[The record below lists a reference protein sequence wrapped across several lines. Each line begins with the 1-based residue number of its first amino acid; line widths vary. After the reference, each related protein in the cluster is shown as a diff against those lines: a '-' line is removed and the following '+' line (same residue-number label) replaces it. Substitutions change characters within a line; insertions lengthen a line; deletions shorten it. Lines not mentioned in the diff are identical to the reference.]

1 MYIMNDTKQLPSY
14 VTGDFFEGD
23 EPDDMALGSFDY
35 ISKDLNDIKRSYFR
49 LGFHLNEFDR
59 CKYYQQFGFTCLSD
73 FVLHNWGLEPSF
85 VSRCIA
91 VFKFTAQYSGA
102 IPTMFQLEKYQPY
115 SYSQL
120 VEMISMDED
129 TLHKCSPN
137 YSVRELRE
145 IKKNAK
151 KKKEIATS
159 QSSVVE
165 SKGLCRNDIN
175 NLHGAALTAKIKS
188 VDAVDVKHV
197 TIYDSNGKV
206 IINCLTCDIL
216 LADFNGIFL
225 RALQGEVNASAYD
238 TLRSEGWQRTF

>member
-1 MYIMNDTKQLPSY
+1 MGDIINY
-14 VTGDFFEGD
+14 VTGDFYEGD
-23 EPDDMALGSFDY
+23 SPDEMALGSFDY
-35 ISKDLNDIKRSYFR
+35 ISKDLNDIKRCYFR

-102 IPTMFQLEKYQPY
+102 IPTMFQEEKYQPY

-129 TLHKCSPN
+129 TLRRCSPN
-137 YSVRELRE
+137 FSVRELRE

-159 QSSVVE
+159 QSSTSA
-165 SKGLCRNDIN
+165 SKNMLDYADLK
-175 NLHGAALTAKIKS
+175 NLHGAALSAKVRS
-188 VDAVDVKHV
+188 VSSLGGIFITVFDRD
-197 TIYDSNGKV
+197 GKV
-206 IINCLTCDIL
+206 IVDHAECDVLFHDSISIV
-216 LADFNGIFL
+216 G
-225 RALQGEVNASAYD
+225 RALPPAVFGPTHSD
-238 TLRSEGWQRTF
+238 D

>member
-1 MYIMNDTKQLPSY
+1 MGAIINY

-23 EPDDMALGSFDY
+23 SPDDMALGSFDY

-49 LGFHLNEFDR
+49 LGFHLNEFDQ

-91 VFKFTAQYSGA
+91 VFKFTARYSDA
-102 IPTMFQLEKYQPY
+102 IPTMFQEEKYQPY

-129 TLHKCSPN
+129 TLCKCSPN

-151 KKKEIATS
+151 KKGKIATS

-165 SKGLCRNDIN
+165 TKGMLCREDIN
-175 NLHGAALTAKIKS
+175 NLHGAALSAKIRS
-188 VDAVDVKHV
+188 VGFVDVKHI
-197 TIYDSNGKV
+197 TIYDADGKTV
-206 IINCLTCDIL
+206 LGNLTCDIL
-216 LADFNGIFL
+216 LDDPNGIYL
-225 RALQGEVNASAYD
+225 RAVPGDVNV
-238 TLRSEGWQRTF
+238 EGWQRAVQPLR

>member
-1 MYIMNDTKQLPSY
+1 MNDIKQLPSY

-23 EPDDMALGSFDY
+23 EPDNMALGSFDY

-102 IPTMFQLEKYQPY
+102 IPTMFQEKKYQPY

-129 TLHKCSPN
+129 TLRRCSPN

-159 QSSVVE
+159 QSSTSA
-165 SKGLCRNDIN
+165 SKNMFAYADLK
-175 NLHGAALTAKIKS
+175 NLHGAALSAKVRSASSLGGMLIT
-188 VDAVDVKHV
+188 VFDPD
-197 TIYDSNGKV
+197 GKV
-206 IINCLTCDIL
+206 IVD
-216 LADFNGIFL
+216 
-225 RALQGEVNASAYD
+225 NAQCAVLFDDKVSIIARVLPPAVFGPTHSD
-238 TLRSEGWQRTF
+238 D

>member
-1 MYIMNDTKQLPSY
+1 MGAITNY

-23 EPDDMALGSFDY
+23 SPDVMALGSFDC
-35 ISKDLNDIKRSYFR
+35 ISKDLNDIKCSYFR
-49 LGFHLNEFDR
+49 LGFHLNEFDQ

-91 VFKFTAQYSGA
+91 VFKFTAQYNDA
-102 IPTMFQLEKYQPY
+102 IPTMFQEEKYQPY

-129 TLHKCSPN
+129 TLRRCSPN

-159 QSSVVE
+159 QSE
-165 SKGLCRNDIN
+165 KNFNYEKYIL
-175 NLHGAALTAKIKS
+175 LHGAARSAYIKS
-188 VDAVDVKHV
+188 CDALGDFKGVFVVDSD
-197 TIYDSNGKV
+197 GKEIPGAYNTFCEV
-206 IINCLTCDIL
+206 L
-216 LADFNGIFL
+216 LDNSDRIVVRL
-225 RALQGEVNASAYD
+225 CQ
-238 TLRSEGWQRTF
+238 RS

>member
-1 MYIMNDTKQLPSY
+1 MGDIINY
-14 VTGDFFEGD
+14 VTGDFYEGD
-23 EPDDMALGSFDY
+23 SPDEMALGSFDC
-35 ISKDLNDIKRSYFR
+35 ISKDLNDIKRCYFR

-85 VSRCIA
+85 VSWCIA

-102 IPTMFQLEKYQPY
+102 IPTMFQEEKYQPY

-129 TLHKCSPN
+129 TLRRCSPN
-137 YSVRELRE
+137 FSVRELRE

-151 KKKEIATS
+151 KKKKIATS

-165 SKGLCRNDIN
+165 TKGMLCRDDIN
-175 NLHGAALTAKIKS
+175 NLHGAALSAKIRS
-188 VDAVDVKHV
+188 VGFVDVKHI
-197 TIYDSNGKV
+197 TIYDADGKTV
-206 IINCLTCDIL
+206 IGNLTCDIL
-216 LADFNGIFL
+216 LDDSNGIFL
-225 RALQGEVNASAYD
+225 RAVPGDVNED
-238 TLRSEGWQRTF
+238 GWQRAIQPLR

>member
-1 MYIMNDTKQLPSY
+1 MNDTKQLPSY

-23 EPDDMALGSFDY
+23 EPDVMALGSYDF
-35 ISKDLNDIKRSYFR
+35 IARDLNDIKRSYFR

-59 CKYYQQFGFTCLSD
+59 CKYYQQFGYTCLSD
-73 FVLHNWGLEPSF
+73 FALHNWGLEPSF

-91 VFKFTAQYSGA
+91 VFLFTAKYSGA
-102 IPTMFQLEKYQPY
+102 LPTMFQEEKYQPY

-129 TLHKCSPN
+129 TLRLCTPN

-151 KKKEIATS
+151 KRKEIATS

-165 SKGLCRNDIN
+165 SKGMLCREDIN
-175 NLHGAALTAKIKS
+175 NLHGAALSAKVRSFSSLGGILIT
-188 VDAVDVKHV
+188 VFDRD
-197 TIYDSNGKV
+197 GKV
-206 IINCLTCDIL
+206 IVDNAKCDVLFHDSVSIV
-216 LADFNGIFL
+216 A
-225 RALQGEVNASAYD
+225 RALPPAVFAPTHSD
-238 TLRSEGWQRTF
+238 D